1 MRLITIENTT
11 GSTEI
16 VNVDHIV
23 SIATETSSVIINL
36 SNGSVIR
43 TKFTDID
50 HATDYVM
57 RASSHSFSGTI

>member
-1 MRLITIENTT
+1 MRLITVENTT
-11 GSTEI
+11 GNIEV

-23 SIATETSSVIINL
+23 YISTEASGVVLNL
-36 SNGSVIR
+36 SNGHILR

>member
-11 GSTEI
+11 GSTEV

-36 SNGSVIR
+36 SNGGVIR

>member
-11 GSTEI
+11 GNIEV

-23 SIATETSSVIINL
+23 SISTETNNVVLNL
-36 SNGSVIR
+36 SNGHVLR
-43 TKFTDID
+43 TKFTDVD
-50 HATDYVM
+50 HATYYVM

>member
-11 GSTEI
+11 GNIEV

-23 SIATETSSVIINL
+23 SISTETNNVVLNL
-36 SNGSVIR
+36 SNGNVLR

-57 RASSHSFSGTI
+57 RASSHSLAGTI

>member
-11 GSTEI
+11 GSTEV

-36 SNGSVIR
+36 SNGGVIR
-43 TKFTDID
+43 TRFTDID

>member
-1 MRLITIENTT
+1 MRLITVENTT
-11 GSTEI
+11 GNIEV

-23 SIATETSSVIINL
+23 YISTEASAVVLNL
-36 SNGSVIR
+36 SNGHILR

>member
-11 GSTEI
+11 GSTEV

-23 SIATETSSVIINL
+23 SICTETNNVVINL

-43 TKFTDID
+43 TRFTDVD
-50 HATDYVM
+50 HATDYVV
-57 RASSHSFSGTI
+57 RASSHSFTGTI

>member
-11 GSTEI
+11 GSTEV

-23 SIATETSSVIINL
+23 SITTETSSVVINL
-36 SNGSVIR
+36 SNGQVVR

-57 RASSHSFSGTI
+57 RASSHSFTGTI